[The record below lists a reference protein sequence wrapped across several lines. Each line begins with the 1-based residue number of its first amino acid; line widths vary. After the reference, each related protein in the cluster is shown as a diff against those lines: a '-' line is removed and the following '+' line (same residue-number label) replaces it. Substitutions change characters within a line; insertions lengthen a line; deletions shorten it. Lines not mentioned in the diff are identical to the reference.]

1 MERGFG
7 MGGLMGRQVGLWPD
21 MGNAAAIAAGLY
33 QRQSKF
39 TGGSGPT
46 TTKSSSRKKH
56 GGPRRSMVCLSF
68 SNIYF

>member
-1 MERGFG
+1 MERGLG

-33 QRQSKF
+33 QRQNKF

-56 GGPRRSMVCLSF
+56 GGPRFEEDTATSENL
-68 SNIYF
+68 